1 MPRFISL
8 AILLLLT
15 VVRCVTPARAQADAP
30 ATIETITRKLA
41 SAEFAGRAGQTD
53 GGRNA
58 GQYLAS
64 ALRDAGLKP
73 VPNPGQNV
81 AGLLE
86 GTTRK
91 GEFVIVSAHYDG
103 FGGAFVGAMDNAAG
117 VAVMLDVARLL
128 AKSPPQRSVLFLALA
143 GGEQGNAG
151 LKAYAERPL
160 VPLEKTVAVLNFSG
174 FGGGFGDRLHE
185 TLYAIGAENV
195 PALAQA
201 ITKHKRSE
209 AYVALIGD
217 DVTHFL
223 GGEHFHVRLNQLPV
237 VTFTNGVH
245 YAYHTKADTVSRINF
260 AALPKH
266 GATLAKIVAEIA
278 NTPGNLERIAQPQ
291 YDADEAA
298 EWSRLLTALREN
310 VIQTPANNAGLAK
323 LDDALLELKRFKG
336 VPVQDAKARTAVI
349 LRAASLCFYIANP
362 NGVEFN
368 SLLSAARNAEQSGNR
383 AQAIAAYQKLL
394 KFIEDEYRRD
404 DQTVN
409 DFRAKLMQF
418 RER

>member
-1 MPRFISL
+1 
-8 AILLLLT
+8 
-15 VVRCVTPARAQADAP
+15 
-30 ATIETITRKLA
+30 
-41 SAEFAGRAGQTD
+41 
-53 GGRNA
+53 
-58 GQYLAS
+58 
-64 ALRDAGLKP
+64 
-73 VPNPGQNV
+73 
-81 AGLLE
+81 
-86 GTTRK
+86 
-91 GEFVIVSAHYDG
+91 
-103 FGGAFVGAMDNAAG
+103 
-117 VAVMLDVARLL
+117 MLDVARLL